1 MLKFK
6 LNKFTKKKF
15 KAEIVFKEETAKK
28 LVDTSYYSAQAKNLR
43 EIQLI
48 ESEKIRLSTP
58 KWEKITKQLE
68 YYKQLGESQPSG
80 TGTVLLGLYN
90 KNKEAVLKK
99 EHAINSNLLS
109 IIAKPETLMLAYRE
123 IRGNKGALT
132 KGAAVSKETLATE
145 RTVLQ
150 KLLTPRWH
158 ELILY

>member
-58 KWEKITKQLE
+58 KWEK
-68 YYKQLGESQPSG
+68 
-80 TGTVLLGLYN
+80 
-90 KNKEAVLKK
+90 
-99 EHAINSNLLS
+99 LLS
-109 IIAKPETLMLAYRE
+109 NWSTT
-123 IRGNKGALT
+123 N
-132 KGAAVSKETLATE
+132 S
-145 RTVLQ
+145 
-150 KLLTPRWH
+150 
-158 ELILY
+158 